1 MEERQ
6 IAGGSHRI
14 VLGRRRQGSITG
26 VKDVVSFDSKEV
38 ILDTEDGLLTIRGS
52 DLHVN
57 RLTVEAGE
65 VDLEGQVDSL
75 VYSSGGQSRESLMS
89 RLFG

>member
-6 IAGGSHRI
+6 ITGGNHRI

>member
-1 MEERQ
+1 MEERLST
-6 IAGGSHRI
+6 GSSHRI
-14 VLGRRRQGSITG
+14 AFNRRKQGCITG
-26 VKDVVSFDSKEV
+26 VRDVISFDSREV

-57 RLTVEAGE
+57 RLTVEKGE
-65 VDLEGQVDSL
+65 IDLEGQVDSL
-75 VYSSGGQSRESLMS
+75 VYSVGSANKESLLS